1 MNNTKIT
8 HYQSRQ
14 YSTLGM
20 DGFARKAVIQL
31 LGRLQYGTIL
41 LHDFEGQY
49 ILGTDN
55 DDETLR
61 ATITVHSPKF
71 YRKVLF
77 GGSIGAGEAYIE
89 GLFEVDD
96 LTRLIRIMA
105 RNMSLVDKMEEGLA
119 WLLWPFRRLSHIFKS
134 NSRRGARK
142 NILAHYDLGNELY
155 STFLDPTMMYSSAIF
170 PHNDSSLEEASLHK
184 LETICRKLRLQRSDH
199 LLEIGT
205 GWGGL
210 AIFAA
215 QQYGCRVTT
224 TTISDAQ
231 YQEARKRIEQA
242 GVSEYITLVRKD
254 YRDLTGKFDKLISIE
269 MIEAVGYRYL
279 TDFFKKC
286 GILLHD
292 DGAMLLQAITIQ
304 DQKFKS
310 YARSVDF
317 IQRHIFPGGCLVS
330 NRKMVEL
337 IAQTTNM
344 VVRGLDDYGIHY
356 ARTLQEWRRR
366 FNSCF
371 SQLKEHGFDE
381 QFRRLW
387 EFYLCYCEGGFR
399 ERSISVV
406 QLVATKP
413 DNRSII

>member
-1 MNNTKIT
+1 MSNTKIT

-14 YSTLGM
+14 YSTLNM
-20 DGFARKAVIQL
+20 DGFARKTVIQL
-31 LGRLQYGTIL
+31 LRRLQYGTIL
-41 LHDFEGQY
+41 LHDSEGEY
-49 ILGTDN
+49 ILGADIN
-55 DDETLR
+55 DETPR
-61 ATITVHSPKF
+61 AKITVHSPKF

-77 GGSIGAGEAYIE
+77 AGSIGAGEAYIE
-89 GLFEVDD
+89 GLFEADD
-96 LTRLIRIMA
+96 LTGLMRIMA
-105 RNMSLVDKMEEGLA
+105 RNMSLVDTMEEGLA
-119 WLLWPFRRLSHIFKS
+119 WLLWPFRRISHIFKN

-170 PHNDSSLEEASLHK
+170 PHDESSLEEASLYK
-184 LETICRKLRLQRSDH
+184 LETICKKLRLQRSDH

-231 YQEARKRIEQA
+231 YREAREKIEQA
-242 GVSEYITLVRKD
+242 GVSEHITLVRKD
-254 YRDLTGKFDKLISIE
+254 YRDLTGKFDKLTSIE

-279 TDFFKKC
+279 SDFFKKC
-286 GILLHD
+286 GSLLHD

-304 DQKFKS
+304 DQKFEK

-330 NRKMVEL
+330 NRKMVDL
-337 IAQTTNM
+337 IATTTNM
-344 VVRGLDDYGIHY
+344 VVRGLDDYGNHY
-356 ARTLQEWRRR
+356 ARTLEEWRRR
-366 FNSCF
+366 FNSSF
-371 SQLKEHGFDE
+371 AQLKEHGFDE

-406 QLVATKP
+406 QLLATKP
-413 DNRSII
+413 DNHSIM